1 MKPTASKAPAAQI
14 VASLNKSERRASL
27 RLLKHWE
34 DARGAASVPKL
45 ADFDLAIL
53 EELGDSCFLLV
64 VGAEDPQP
72 GFRYFGRDLAGQI
85 GSDLT
90 GRGIADVPGSTLLSR
105 VLGHYVE
112 ARQRR
117 MPVGVHGRFEA
128 ASGRTLLYRGI
139 LLPFCSD
146 GGEVTAVLGCYRS
159 RAPIRASQAKP
170 GQDEPAAAPLTLSP
184 EQMLA
189 GYRSGKLQAILR
201 LAHKV
206 AWPARVL
213 STARAA
219 APLGKATLTARQA
232 QSEFVL
238 LLARRVD
245 PELNRFEVVSTAGPL
260 LLNLAMRRAASRL
273 GRAAEPDLDPPA

>member
-1 MKPTASKAPAAQI
+1 MNPSASKAPAAQI
-14 VASLNKSERRASL
+14 VATLNRSERRASL

-45 ADFDLAIL
+45 ADFDLSIL
-53 EELGDSCFLLV
+53 EDLGDSCFLLM

-72 GFRYFGRDLAGQI
+72 GFRYFGRALAAQVER
-85 GSDLT
+85 DLT

-112 ARQRR
+112 ALQRR
-117 MPVGVHGRFEA
+117 MPVGVHGRFETA
-128 ASGRTLLYRGI
+128 NGNTLLYRGI

-146 GGEVTAVLGCYRS
+146 AGEVTAILGCYRS
-159 RAPIRASQAKP
+159 RTPIRAGRTSAGP
-170 GQDEPAAAPLTLSP
+170 DESAVPPLTLSP

-189 GYRSGKLQAILR
+189 GYRSGKVQAILR
-201 LAHKV
+201 LARKI
-206 AWPARVL
+206 AWPAKVL

-219 APLGKATLTARQA
+219 TPLGKATLTAPQS

-245 PELNRFEVVSTAGPL
+245 PQFNRFEVVSTAGPL
-260 LLNLAMRRAASRL
+260 LLNLALRRAASRL
-273 GRAAEPDLDPPA
+273 GRTAEPDIDHPA

>member
-1 MKPTASKAPAAQI
+1 MKPSASKAPAAQI
-14 VASLNKSERRASL
+14 VATLNKSERRATL

-34 DARGAASVPKL
+34 AARGAANVPKL
-45 ADFDLAIL
+45 ADFDLSIL
-53 EELGDSCFLLV
+53 EELGESCFLLV

-72 GFRYFGRDLAGQI
+72 GFRYFGRELAGQV
-85 GSDLT
+85 GRDLT

-112 ARQRR
+112 ALQRR

-128 ASGRTLLYRGI
+128 ASGKTLLYRGI

-159 RAPIRASQAKP
+159 RTPIQPAQAKP
-170 GQDEPAAAPLTLSP
+170 APDEPAGAPLTLSP

-189 GYRSGKLQAILR
+189 GYRSGKVQALLR

-219 APLGKATLTARQA
+219 APLGKATLTAQQG

-273 GRAAEPDLDPPA
+273 GRTAEPEFDPPA